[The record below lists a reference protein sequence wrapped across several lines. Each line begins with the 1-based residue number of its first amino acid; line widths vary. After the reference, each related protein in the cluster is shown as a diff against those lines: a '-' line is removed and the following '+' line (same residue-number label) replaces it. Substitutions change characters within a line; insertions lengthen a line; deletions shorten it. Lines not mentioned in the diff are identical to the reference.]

1 VSSRPTS
8 VTNFV
13 LNGLVGVILAGS
25 LFVLGC
31 NRSGPLEPAR
41 FVREIPW
48 AEQGVWLK
56 ADTHVHTN
64 FSDGALPLADVV
76 TRARL
81 YGVDVLAITDHADP
95 ELKATSDE
103 YFAEL
108 ALARAENPEL
118 VILAGLEWNLPPWG
132 GREHATLLVSPASDE
147 KQLLR
152 EFQRSFDDWQRRDT
166 DPNQALNALGW
177 LEKQASKPADL
188 PVVIFNHP
196 NRKRETGND
205 LVAELARLHSRGPVL
220 IGFEGGPGHQNSQSI
235 GSYSKSRPTVDRW
248 DPAVAEVGGEWDQ
261 LLAQHVPIWGALATS
276 DLHSGDPEKADSFWP
291 GQFSETWLYAPER
304 SAAGALAALRAGSF
318 FGVHGHIVRQVELT
332 ALAAGLTRPAIV
344 GEAVYAPAG
353 TVAMVTLR
361 LETPSRDWKRDENR
375 LDQVELI
382 TISESGTMIAAQQ
395 LPLSGTAMH
404 VPIAVPPGG
413 VTLRARGRRVVP
425 DGEDLLFYTNPI
437 QFVTDA
443 SVLGSTAGNYASD
456 VKPSLPKLNNIAVS
470 EAGAAGSASSHGA
483 ASRDERSFPAW
494 IPLLFV
500 LAGGLL
506 LTLLDR
512 WSLEVR
518 RRFFRNRSDSQTIEH
533 VPKVP
538 RRYLAIPLL
547 LAIFL
552 AVYGSLVPL
561 NVLEVSWDSATER
574 FREILQTPLNFASR
588 TDWATNVL
596 LFVPIG
602 FFATGLLFGNRPS
615 DRRRGL
621 GVVLIVCGCAVLSL
635 AIEFAQL
642 WIVGRTTSQNDIVA
656 ESFGGLVGA
665 FGWVLVGRAL
675 LHWLGRFLAATRP
688 REHVERM
695 LEAYLVIVGTYM
707 LMPLDLTL
715 RPAEIYSKWKS
726 GKINLIPLADIASNP
741 NGAIELIGDT
751 LLLVPLGMLV
761 ALWRWPQYTDVRPL
775 VRALAT
781 GLLIMIGIE
790 LAQVFVQSRYSS
802 TTDLLTG
809 MLGVGMGWGIARWLV
824 RRKARVGPRVSR
836 LSGSTALLLSA
847 VAVYSGILIAVFC
860 LPFDDWAGGEQISQR
875 FTGLFTRPPLAAFYT
890 GTELNAVSEMLRKTL
905 LFAPLGGLLAL
916 AIHSRPQTPATTARS
931 RGRESWIGGR
941 GWLVAASIGGA
952 ALLALA
958 IELIQVWLLPHVPDM
973 TDVLL
978 CTMGSALGLAAAVR
992 VLAARDE
999 PVSAAAHSVV

>member
-1 VSSRPTS
+1 MRSRPIAATS
-8 VTNFV
+8 FV
-13 LNGLVGVILAGS
+13 LNGLLRAIVAVG
-25 LFVLGC
+25 LFVVGC
-31 NRSGPLEPAR
+31 DRSGPLEPAR

-48 AEQGVWLK
+48 AERGIWLK

-64 FSDGALPLADVV
+64 FSDGALPLTDVV

-81 YGVDVLAITDHADP
+81 HGVDVLAITDHADS

-103 YFAEL
+103 YFAAL
-108 ALARAENPEL
+108 ALARAENPEMI
-118 VILAGLEWNLPPWG
+118 ILAGLEWNVPPWG

-152 EFQRSFDDWQRRDT
+152 EFQRSFDDWQQQDT
-166 DPNQALNALGW
+166 DPNQALHALGW
-177 LEKQASKPADL
+177 LEKQAATPAEL
-188 PVVIFNHP
+188 PVVIYNHP
-196 NRKRETGND
+196 NRKRETGHD
-205 LVAELARLHSRGPVL
+205 LVAELARLQSRGPVL
-220 IGFEGGPGHQNSQSI
+220 VGFEGGPGHQNSKVI

-261 LLAQHVPIWGALATS
+261 LLAEHVPIWGALATS
-276 DLHSGDPEKADSFWP
+276 DLHSGDPEKADCFWP

-318 FGVHGHIVRQVELT
+318 FAAHGHIVRQVELT
-332 ALAAGLTRPAIV
+332 AMAGGLTRPAIA

-382 TISESGTMIAAQQ
+382 TISESGAMVAAQQ

-437 QFVTDA
+437 QFVTDPAAVA
-443 SVLGSTAGNYASD
+443 STGATYASSA
-456 VKPSLPKLNNIAVS
+456 KPSLPTVSNVAVS
-470 EAGAAGSASSHGA
+470 KAGTAGTAAATAAAG
-483 ASRDERSFPAW
+483 RDERSFPAW

-506 LTLLDR
+506 VTLMDR

-518 RRFFRNRSDSQTIEH
+518 RRFFRNRSDSHTIEH
-533 VPKVP
+533 APSAP
-538 RRYLAIPLL
+538 RRYLAVPLL

-561 NVLEVSWDSATER
+561 NVQEISWDAATER
-574 FREILQTPLNFASR
+574 FREVLQTPLNFASR

-642 WIVGRTTSQNDIVA
+642 WVVDRTTSQNDIVA

-665 FGWVLVGRAL
+665 FGWVLFGRTL
-675 LHWLGRFLAATRP
+675 LQWLGRFLSATRP

-715 RPAEIYSKWKS
+715 RPAEIYGKWKS
-726 GKINLIPLADIASNP
+726 GQINLIPLADIASNP

-809 MLGVGMGWGIARWLV
+809 MLGVGLGWGIARWLV

-836 LSGSTALLLSA
+836 LSGSTAVLLSA
-847 VAVYSGILIAVFC
+847 VAVYSIILTAVFC
-860 LPFDDWAGGEQISQR
+860 LPFDDWARGEQISQR

-916 AIHSRPQTPATTARS
+916 AIHSRPQTLTNTARS
-931 RGRESWIGGR
+931 RSRDSWLAGR
-941 GWLVAASIGGA
+941 GWLVAAGIGGA
-952 ALLALA
+952 ALLALV
-958 IELIQVWLLPHVPDM
+958 IEVAQVWLLPHVPDM
-973 TDVLL
+973 TDVIL
-978 CTMGSALGLAAAVR
+978 CTLGSSVGLAAAVR

-999 PVSAAAHSVV
+999 PTSAAAHSVV